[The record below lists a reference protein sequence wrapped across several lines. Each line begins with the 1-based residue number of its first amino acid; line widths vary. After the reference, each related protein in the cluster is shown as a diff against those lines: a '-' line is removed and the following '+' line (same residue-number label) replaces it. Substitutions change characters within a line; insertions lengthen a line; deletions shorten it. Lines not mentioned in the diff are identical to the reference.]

1 MPDVEAPL
9 STTDL
14 YTLLTRWKSQ
24 KAEGRTKDDGVEV
37 ETDSVAA
44 SLAGGGYGES
54 EKAAGSEVASL
65 EY

>member
-37 ETDSVAA
+37 ETAGVAA
-44 SLAGGGYGES
+44 YGES